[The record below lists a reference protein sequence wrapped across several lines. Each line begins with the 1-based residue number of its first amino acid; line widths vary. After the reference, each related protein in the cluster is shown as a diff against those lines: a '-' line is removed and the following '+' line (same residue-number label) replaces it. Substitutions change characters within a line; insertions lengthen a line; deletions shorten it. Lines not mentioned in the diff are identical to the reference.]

1 MSSVSL
7 ASDLF
12 KKSVYIKV
20 NSAIYFLEKLQLYYH
35 TEQSKVMEQQRKE
48 ISGEKS
54 TGFAEYFI
62 PLWTAY

>member
-35 TEQSKVMEQQRKE
+35 TEQSKVMEQ
-48 ISGEKS
+48 
-54 TGFAEYFI
+54 
-62 PLWTAY
+62 

>member
-1 MSSVSL
+1 M
-7 ASDLF
+7 
-12 KKSVYIKV
+12 
-20 NSAIYFLEKLQLYYH
+20 NSFEEMWQQILEKLQLYYH

-54 TGFAEYFI
+54 TGFVEYFI